1 MQIPKIIKTFNF
13 SSVEHAIALGN
24 GSAHMQEE
32 MEMKKYYS
40 QTEIMPKISQ
50 IKQNHENNF
59 N

>member
-1 MQIPKIIKTFNF
+1 MQIPKIINAFNF
-13 SSVEHAIALGN
+13 SSVERAIALGS
-24 GSAHMQEE
+24 GPTHIQEE
-32 MEMKKYYS
+32 MEIKNYS